1 MILSMSKQPCKFCN
15 KVFELPDKPDDNN
28 PVMVRSV
35 KTGDYICM
43 KCFRDRIQ
51 Q

>member
-1 MILSMSKQPCKFCN
+1 MSKQTCKFCDLEFEFPT
-15 KVFELPDKPDDNN
+15 KVKPDEE

-43 KCFRDRIQ
+43 KCFRERIQ
-51 Q
+51 P

>member
-1 MILSMSKQPCKFCN
+1 MSKQPCKFC
-15 KVFELPDKPDDNN
+15 KEEYELPDKILPDVE
-28 PVMVRSV
+28 PIMVRSV